1 LANGGK
7 KRLIE
12 AKNEEKKIRMRKEES
27 VEHIGKRLSFYKKKS
42 EIKSACFSNMPM
54 ILLMYKNT
62 YFNTNNLDSFI
73 FSVAISLLQKFED
86 CIGQSNLDFS
96 LICPTT

>member
-27 VEHIGKRLSFYKKKS
+27 VEHIGKRLSFYIKKK
-42 EIKSACFSNMPM
+42 
-54 ILLMYKNT
+54 
-62 YFNTNNLDSFI
+62 
-73 FSVAISLLQKFED
+73 
-86 CIGQSNLDFS
+86 
-96 LICPTT
+96 